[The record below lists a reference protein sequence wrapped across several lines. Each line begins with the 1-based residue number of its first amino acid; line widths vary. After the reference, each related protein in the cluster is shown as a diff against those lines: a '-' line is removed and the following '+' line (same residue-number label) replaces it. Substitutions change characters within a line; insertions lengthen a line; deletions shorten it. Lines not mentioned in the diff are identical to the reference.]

1 MNRRRPANTD
11 RETER
16 EAKAA
21 ARAGTETETEASAAA
36 AWVFC
41 GQRRLA
47 LTDVDWFEPPAHLPA
62 PATAARQIAA
72 ALDEPLA
79 AALLARLAGE
89 ARRVAITVPDLSRPC
104 PVADVLPP
112 LVARLAAAGIRASDI
127 TVVVG
132 CGLHRSTTPAEKV
145 ALVGSGIADFVR
157 VVDAQGLEQVSVDR
171 GSTSD
176 GTPVFI
182 NEHIAAADLVITV
195 GIVEPHLYAGF
206 SGGVKGVSIGCAGEP
221 TIAHTH
227 QPSFINQAGVVLGSL
242 DGNPFQETLR
252 EIATRTNLRYA
263 INLVMNETGEP
274 AQVMAGDPVE
284 VQRAL
289 AATHARVWLRPLHQ
303 HFDVL
308 IAGIH
313 APKSESLYQASRAAT
328 YAGLAD
334 QPAIAHGGLI
344 ILSADV
350 PKGAGDGPGERN
362 FAAVLAQAPP
372 AEIVA
377 RGLRE
382 PLGPG
387 GQRAFV
393 VAKVLRRFRL
403 AVHGCEEPAFLTALG
418 ISAVPDL
425 KAALAAEAARLGRRP
440 RVLAVA
446 DAMATVVHQA

>member
-1 MNRRRPANTD
+1 MNRRRP
-11 RETER
+11 R
-16 EAKAA
+16 EA
-21 ARAGTETETEASAAA
+21 ETEAPTSG

-41 GQRRLA
+41 GRRRLA
-47 LTDVDWFEPPAHLPA
+47 LTDVDWFEPPARLPA
-62 PATAARQIAA
+62 PAAAAHQIAA

-79 AALLARLAGE
+79 AALLAQLAGE

-112 LVARLAAAGIRASDI
+112 LVVRLAAADVRAEDI

-132 CGLHRSTTPAEKV
+132 CGLHRSTTAAEKI
-145 ALVGSGIADFVR
+145 ALVGSSIADLLR
-157 VVDAQGLEQVSVDR
+157 IVDAQGLEQVNVDR
-171 GSTSD
+171 GMTGD
-176 GTPVFI
+176 GTPILI
-182 NEHIAAADLVITV
+182 NEHIAAADLVITIGV
-195 GIVEPHLYAGF
+195 VEPHLYAGF

-227 QPSFINQAGVVLGSL
+227 RPAFIDQAGVVLGSL

-252 EIATRTNLRYA
+252 EIAARTNLRYA
-263 INLVMNETGEP
+263 VNLVMNEEGEP
-274 AQVMAGDPVE
+274 AQVMAGDPE
-284 VQRAL
+284 AVQRAL
-289 AATHARVWLRPLHQ
+289 AAAYRRAWLRPLRQ
-303 HFDVL
+303 RFDVL
-308 IAGIH
+308 VAGIH

-334 QPAIAHGGLI
+334 QPAIADGGLI
-344 ILSADV
+344 ILSADL
-350 PKGAGDGPGERN
+350 PKAAGDGPGERN
-362 FAAVLAQAPP
+362 FAAVLAAAP
-372 AEIVA
+372 AEIIA

-403 AVHGCEEPAFLTALG
+403 AVYGCEEPTFLAPLG
-418 ISAVPDL
+418 ITAVPDL
-425 KAALAAEAARLGRRP
+425 TAALAAEAARLGRRP

-446 DAMATVVHQA
+446 DAMATVVHRA